1 MKKKLLIFDLDGTL
15 INTLE
20 DLNKATNVGLEKYGY
35 PSRSLEE
42 TRNDIGNGVKKLI
55 ERSIP
60 GGKDNPDYLG
70 VFNEFRSYYIT
81 HYSEY
86 SKPYKNTQETLSFL
100 KNKGYKLAV
109 VSNKFD
115 EGAKKLVTTFFPDIF
130 DVIQGSIETLN
141 YKPYPDLV
149 NKVLN
154 ELNINNKDALYI
166 GDTEVD
172 YETAI
177 NSKLDVVLVTYGYRK
192 KEQLLE
198 KIKNP
203 PLLINDISELI
214 NYLSK

>member
-1 MKKKLLIFDLDGTL
+1 MKKKLLFFDLDGTL

-20 DLNKATNVGLEKYGY
+20 DLNRATNVGLEKYGY
-35 PSRSLEE
+35 PLRSLEE

-81 HYSEY
+81 HYFEY

-100 KNKGYKLAV
+100 KNKGYKLAI

-115 EGAKKLVTTFFPDIF
+115 EGAKKLVTTFFPNIF
-130 DVIQGSIETLN
+130 DAIQGSIDTLN

-154 ELNINNKDALYI
+154 KLNIDNKDALYI

-177 NSKLDVVLVTYGYRK
+177 NSNLDIILVTYGYRK